1 MIYTI
6 TLNEHDLNNLV
17 YAALDTASQP
27 IGYQAK
33 SLIEAQVLYQDSQRE
48 EIAELNA
55 TAPDVT
61 DAPVVEAE
69 AQQAPNVAS

>member
-1 MIYTI
+1 
-6 TLNEHDLNNLV
+6 LHLL
-17 YAALDTASQP
+17 ALAFSKFHKEIKMP